1 MEFYSK
7 EGRDTYYGGASGQEF
22 GEQRSNIQSLT
33 LKSSEQTP
41 HTMLVENATQTERR
55 KHVDRC

>member
-22 GEQRSNIQSLT
+22 GEQRSNIAKT

-41 HTMLVENATQTERR
+41 HTTLVENATQTEKEACR
-55 KHVDRC
+55 